1 LEAGIRRVAIT
12 DDDAEGY
19 VSAGPELYDEPPYR
33 GHEDDIEDG
42 HDYDAEE
49 RFEADVAKLREEGW
63 SVERIALELRAS
75 NDEVKAVLPPEEDPN
90 AEGVAYAYGTGTEEG
105 TDEDAAK

>member
-1 LEAGIRRVAIT
+1 LKAGIRRVVI

-19 VSAGPELYDEPPYR
+19 VSPGPELYDEPPYR
-33 GHEDDIEDG
+33 GHEDDVDDG
-42 HDYDAEE
+42 YNYEAEE
-49 RFEADVAKLREEGW
+49 QFEADVVKLREEGW

-75 NDEVKAVLPPEEDPN
+75 NDEVKAVLSPEEDPN

-105 TDEDAAK
+105 TDEDADK